1 MRKVENT
8 HLSLITVTRNDRS
21 GLARTFQSLESQ
33 EIEPSKWE
41 RIEWIVI
48 DGASTDDTQ
57 EFVSLIKFKGKL
69 TFLSEPDFG
78 IFDAMNKG
86 CRMASGKSVLFLNAG
101 DALAERDILESLIN
115 LIKKNHNFIISG
127 KVRMH
132 WNQYVSVSDLAP
144 WVCHQAVVVPK
155 NILIKY
161 PFDANKK
168 FFGDL
173 HLWMRLK
180 NDNLFSPHRVDLV
193 ICDFYLGGVGNNP
206 KYLWKRFIERRKI
219 SVEFNDGSSYV
230 SRLLLTIFFI
240 TIAALFGKTAYYKT
254 MWFTSDLLHKFRN

>member
-1 MRKVENT
+1 MNIKCKT
-8 HLSLITVTRNDRS
+8 FLSIVTVTKNDKD
-21 GLARTFQSLESQ
+21 GLTKTINSLNLQILTLE
-33 EIEPSKWE
+33 
-41 RIEWIVI
+41 EWCHLELIII
-48 DGASTDDTQ
+48 DGASNDETDLFISQ
-57 EFVSLIKFKGKL
+57 VKFRGKL
-69 TFLSEPDFG
+69 IFLSESDFG

-86 CRMASGKSVLFLNAG
+86 CRMASGKSILFLNAG
-101 DALAERDILESLIN
+101 DVLAGITILESLIN
-115 LIKKNHNFIISG
+115 LIKEKDNSIISG

-132 WNQYVSVSDLAP
+132 WNNYFSVSDLAP
-144 WVCHQAVVVPK
+144 WVCHQAVVVPRD
-155 NILIKY
+155 ILIKY
-161 PFDANKK
+161 PFDTSKK

-219 SVEFNDGSSYV
+219 SVEFNDGSSYI

-240 TIAALFGKTAYYKT
+240 TIATFFGKTAYYKT
-254 MWFTSDLLHKFRN
+254 LWFASDFLQKFRN